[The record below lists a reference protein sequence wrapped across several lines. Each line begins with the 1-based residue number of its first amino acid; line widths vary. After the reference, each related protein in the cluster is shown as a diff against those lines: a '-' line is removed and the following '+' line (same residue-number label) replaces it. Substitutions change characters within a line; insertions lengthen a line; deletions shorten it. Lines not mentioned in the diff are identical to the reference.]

1 MRDDSDLRSAVDAIV
16 KATDGA
22 WELRGDPWRVARL
35 QALLAEAI
43 QAPPELVTPDLA
55 FGDLPQWD
63 SLGHMEVMLR
73 LEEQYGVAIDA
84 DIIAQLVSVPEICRY
99 LEAYGHAQ

>member
-1 MRDDSDLRSAVDAIV
+1 MSLNLTLTAQV
-16 KATDGA
+16 
-22 WELRGDPWRVARL
+22 

-84 DIIAQLVSVPEICRY
+84 DIIAQLVSVPEICKY
-99 LEAYGHAQ
+99 LEANGHVQ

>member
-1 MRDDSDLRSAVDAIV
+1 MNPSEMSMLSQ
-16 KATDGA
+16 
-22 WELRGDPWRVARL
+22 RV

-43 QAPPELVTPDLA
+43 QVPGEMVTPDLS

-73 LEEQYGVAIDA
+73 LEDEFGVAIDA
-84 DIIAQLVSVPEICRY
+84 DTIAQLISIPEICHY
-99 LEAYGHAQ
+99 LEDKGYVQ

>member
-1 MRDDSDLRSAVDAIV
+1 MNRDLLSI
-16 KATDGA
+16 
-22 WELRGDPWRVARL
+22 RV

-43 QAPPELVTPDLA
+43 QAPPELITPDLA

-73 LEEQYGVAIDA
+73 LEDQFGITVDA
-84 DIIAQLVSVPEICRY
+84 DTIAQLISVPEICQY
-99 LEAYGHAQ
+99 LEDHGHVQLD

>member
-1 MRDDSDLRSAVDAIV
+1 MSSNPSL
-16 KATDGA
+16 
-22 WELRGDPWRVARL
+22 VARV

-43 QAPPELVTPDLA
+43 QVPPELVTPDLA

-73 LEEQYGVAIDA
+73 LEEQFGVVIDT
-84 DIIAQLVSVPEICRY
+84 DTIARLISIPEICKY
-99 LEAYGHAQ
+99 LEANHHVG